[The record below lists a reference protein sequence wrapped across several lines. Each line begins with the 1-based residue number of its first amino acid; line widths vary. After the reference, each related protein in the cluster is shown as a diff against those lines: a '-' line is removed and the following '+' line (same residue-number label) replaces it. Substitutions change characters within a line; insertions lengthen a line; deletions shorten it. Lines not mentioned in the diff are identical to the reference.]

1 MFVWNKFSEV
11 TWSMW
16 SYSSWNEMFP
26 PSGSAVCEYEL
37 ERAVLMNWKVKLL
50 SVISDY
56 ATFPTISFCLR
67 AKPFTFSWD
76 PHFEY
81 MSVLVSNYIYYK
93 TLKKRQKHGVRTES
107 PSYFHSDCLTLF
119 SSRLELPFGDAQYVL
134 IPGHRRWHLGE
145 VI

>member
-16 SYSSWNEMFP
+16 SYSSWNETFP
-26 PSGSAVCEYEL
+26 PNGSAVCEYEL

-67 AKPFTFSWD
+67 AKPFTFSWEPILNTWTFWCRITFITKHKKKD
-76 PHFEY
+76 KNMGSGQKAPLTF
-81 MSVLVSNYIYYK
+81 
-93 TLKKRQKHGVRTES
+93 TLTVW
-107 PSYFHSDCLTLF
+107 L
-119 SSRLELPFGDAQYVL
+119 SSLPGWELPFGDVQYVL
-134 IPGHRRWHLGE
+134 IPGDRRWHLGE